1 MTPTRLSLVFAL
13 LALPLGALAQTP
25 PAAKLSCSIEQPTPP
40 TDASRAFNKRNYS
53 EAESLYRAA
62 ASAASAEPDFAA
74 ATAGLVRSLID
85 ENKSHEAV
93 DTANAALKLHPNNAV
108 LLDALGEAYYR
119 RGETDQAA
127 VTWNAAGK
135 ADPCNAHVH
144 LDMARFFH
152 FNAEY
157 ASEQRQLEVAHQL
170 APHNKAIPRP
180 YSATAHTETQEE
192 MIDRLTDRL
201 DSSEL
206 SPDAK
211 ASLQRTINVLQA
223 QSRGTCEVTNPKPT
237 SQIPI
242 VPIAN
247 GPTDMYAAG
256 LEVTL
261 NGKKKRFELD
271 TGASGLLLSRSVARA
286 AGLISEAES
295 QGGGIG
301 DQGPTTELLAHV
313 DDIKIGDLDFH
324 NCLVRIFDKKDV
336 LPVDGLIG
344 ADVFSSYLV
353 TIDVPS
359 RMVRLAPLPPRP
371 DDTAATSQTL
381 DTSGADAQNESAPRN
396 RYVAPEMK
404 DWYGV
409 YRVGHELLVPASLN
423 QTPPRLFILD
433 TGAFTTSVSDTAAR
447 AVTKVHTDD
456 NIHVHGISGKVN
468 KVYSA
473 DKIDFRF
480 AGMEQKV
487 TDAVAFEN
495 SSISKNTGLE
505 VSGFLGATTLGQLT
519 ITIDYRDG
527 LVHFSYDPNRGYR
540 IPTF

>member
-1 MTPTRLSLVFAL
+1 VTPTRLSLVFAL

-93 DTANAALKLHPNNAV
+93 DTANAALKLHPTNAV

-180 YSATAHTETQEE
+180 YSATAHTETKEE

-396 RYVAPEMK
+396 RYVAPEMATWTK
-404 DWYGV
+404 V
-409 YRVGHELLVPASLN
+409 FRSGHMLIFPTN
-423 QTPPRLFILD
+423 INKGPWRLFLMD
-433 TGAFTTSVSDTAAR
+433 TGASYEGLISIDAAKEVTGVRGSDIVIR
-447 AVTKVHTDD
+447 GV
-456 NIHVHGISGKVN
+456 SGKVN
-468 KVYSA
+468 DVHSA
-473 DKIDFRF
+473 DDITIYFGGVGQQLHGVPAVDLSAVGRSSGVEISGLIGF
-480 AGMEQKV
+480 V
-487 TDAVAFEN
+487 TLRELI
-495 SSISKNTGLE
+495 IS
-505 VSGFLGATTLGQLT
+505 
-519 ITIDYRDG
+519 IDYRDS
-527 LVHFSYDPNRGYR
+527 LVHVVYDPKHG
-540 IPTF
+540 FHSH

>member
-1 MTPTRLSLVFAL
+1 VTPTRLSLVFAL

-93 DTANAALKLHPNNAV
+93 DTANAALKLHPTNAV

-180 YSATAHTETQEE
+180 YSATAHTETKEE

-396 RYVAPEMK
+396 RYVAPEMATWTK
-404 DWYGV
+404 V
-409 YRVGHELLVPASLN
+409 FRSGHMLIFPTN
-423 QTPPRLFILD
+423 INKGPWRLFLMD
-433 TGAFTTSVSDTAAR
+433 TGASYEGLISIDAAKEVTGVRGSDIVIR
-447 AVTKVHTDD
+447 GV
-456 NIHVHGISGKVN
+456 SGKVN
-468 KVYSA
+468 DVHSA
-473 DKIDFRF
+473 DDITIYFGGVGQQLHGVPAVDLSAVGRSSGVEISGLIGF
-480 AGMEQKV
+480 V
-487 TDAVAFEN
+487 TLRELI
-495 SSISKNTGLE
+495 IS
-505 VSGFLGATTLGQLT
+505 
-519 ITIDYRDG
+519 IDYRDS
-527 LVHFSYDPNRGYR
+527 LVHVVYDPKHG
-540 IPTF
+540 FHAH

>member
-1 MTPTRLSLVFAL
+1 VTPTRLSLVFAL

-93 DTANAALKLHPNNAV
+93 DTANAALKLHPTNAV

-180 YSATAHTETQEE
+180 YSATAHTETKEE

-336 LPVDGLIG
+336 LQVDGLIG

-396 RYVAPEMK
+396 RYVAPEMATWTK
-404 DWYGV
+404 V
-409 YRVGHELLVPASLN
+409 FRSGHMLIFPTN
-423 QTPPRLFILD
+423 INKGPWRLFLMD
-433 TGAFTTSVSDTAAR
+433 TGASYEGLISIDAAKEVTGVRGSDIVIR
-447 AVTKVHTDD
+447 GV
-456 NIHVHGISGKVN
+456 SGKVN
-468 KVYSA
+468 DVHSA
-473 DKIDFRF
+473 DDITIYFGGVGQQLHGVPAVDLSAVGRSSGVEISGLIGF
-480 AGMEQKV
+480 V
-487 TDAVAFEN
+487 TLREL
-495 SSISKNTGLE
+495 I
-505 VSGFLGATTLGQLT
+505 
-519 ITIDYRDG
+519 ITIDYRDS
-527 LVHFSYDPNRGYR
+527 LVHVVYDPKHG
-540 IPTF
+540 FHAH

>member
-93 DTANAALKLHPNNAV
+93 DTANAALKLHPTNAV

-180 YSATAHTETQEE
+180 YSATAHTETKEE

-336 LPVDGLIG
+336 LQVDGLIG
-344 ADVFSSYLV
+344 ADVFSSYVV

-396 RYVAPEMK
+396 RYVAPEMATWTK
-404 DWYGV
+404 V
-409 YRVGHELLVPASLN
+409 FRSGHMLIFPTN
-423 QTPPRLFILD
+423 INKGPWRLFLMD
-433 TGAFTTSVSDTAAR
+433 TGASYEGLISIDAAKEVTGVRGSDIVIR
-447 AVTKVHTDD
+447 GV
-456 NIHVHGISGKVN
+456 SGKVN
-468 KVYSA
+468 DVHSA
-473 DKIDFRF
+473 DDITIYFGGVGQQLHGVPAVDLSAVGRSSGVEISGLIGF
-480 AGMEQKV
+480 V
-487 TDAVAFEN
+487 TLRELI
-495 SSISKNTGLE
+495 IS
-505 VSGFLGATTLGQLT
+505 
-519 ITIDYRDG
+519 IDYRDS
-527 LVHFSYDPNRGYR
+527 LVHVVYDPKHG
-540 IPTF
+540 FHAH

>member
-93 DTANAALKLHPNNAV
+93 DTANAALKLHPTNAV

-180 YSATAHTETQEE
+180 YSATAHTETKEE

-344 ADVFSSYLV
+344 ADVFSSYVV

-396 RYVAPEMK
+396 RYVAPEMATWTK
-404 DWYGV
+404 V
-409 YRVGHELLVPASLN
+409 FRSGHMLIFPTN
-423 QTPPRLFILD
+423 INKGPWRLFLMD
-433 TGAFTTSVSDTAAR
+433 TGASYEGLISIDAAKEVTGVRGSDIVIR
-447 AVTKVHTDD
+447 GV
-456 NIHVHGISGKVN
+456 SGKVN
-468 KVYSA
+468 DVHSA
-473 DKIDFRF
+473 DDITIYFGGVGQQLHGVPAVDLSAVGRSSGVEISGLIGF
-480 AGMEQKV
+480 V
-487 TDAVAFEN
+487 TLRELI
-495 SSISKNTGLE
+495 IS
-505 VSGFLGATTLGQLT
+505 
-519 ITIDYRDG
+519 IDYRDS
-527 LVHFSYDPNRGYR
+527 LVHVVYDPKHG
-540 IPTF
+540 FHSH

>member
-93 DTANAALKLHPNNAV
+93 DTANAALKLHPTNAV

-180 YSATAHTETQEE
+180 YSATAHTETKEE

-336 LPVDGLIG
+336 LQVDGLIG
-344 ADVFSSYLV
+344 ADVFSSYVV

-371 DDTAATSQTL
+371 DDTAAVSQTL

-396 RYVAPEMK
+396 RYVAPEMATWTK
-404 DWYGV
+404 V
-409 YRVGHELLVPASLN
+409 FRSGHMLIFPTN
-423 QTPPRLFILD
+423 INKGPWRLFLMD
-433 TGAFTTSVSDTAAR
+433 TGASYEGLISIDAAKEVTGVRGSDIVIR
-447 AVTKVHTDD
+447 GV
-456 NIHVHGISGKVN
+456 SGKVN
-468 KVYSA
+468 DVHSA
-473 DKIDFRF
+473 DDITIYFGGVGQQLHGVPAVDLSAVGRSSGVEISGLIGF
-480 AGMEQKV
+480 V
-487 TDAVAFEN
+487 TLRELI
-495 SSISKNTGLE
+495 IS
-505 VSGFLGATTLGQLT
+505 
-519 ITIDYRDG
+519 IDYRDS
-527 LVHFSYDPNRGYR
+527 LVHVVYDPKHG
-540 IPTF
+540 FHSH

>member
-1 MTPTRLSLVFAL
+1 VTPTRLSLVFAL

-93 DTANAALKLHPNNAV
+93 DTANAALKLHPTNAV

-180 YSATAHTETQEE
+180 YSATAHTETKEE

-396 RYVAPEMK
+396 RYVAPEMATWTK
-404 DWYGV
+404 V
-409 YRVGHELLVPASLN
+409 FRSGHMLIFPTN
-423 QTPPRLFILD
+423 INKGPWRLFLMD
-433 TGAFTTSVSDTAAR
+433 TGASYEGLISIDAAKEVTGVRGSDIVIR
-447 AVTKVHTDD
+447 GV
-456 NIHVHGISGKVN
+456 SGKVN
-468 KVYSA
+468 DVHSA
-473 DKIDFRF
+473 DDITIYFGGVGQQLHGVPAVDLSAVGRSSGVEISGLIGF
-480 AGMEQKV
+480 V
-487 TDAVAFEN
+487 TLREL
-495 SSISKNTGLE
+495 I
-505 VSGFLGATTLGQLT
+505 
-519 ITIDYRDG
+519 ITIDYRDS
-527 LVHFSYDPNRGYR
+527 LVHVVYDPKHG
-540 IPTF
+540 FHAH

>member
-93 DTANAALKLHPNNAV
+93 DTANAALKLHPTNAV

-180 YSATAHTETQEE
+180 YSATAHTETKEE

-396 RYVAPEMK
+396 RYVAPEMATWTK
-404 DWYGV
+404 V
-409 YRVGHELLVPASLN
+409 FRSGHMLIFPTN
-423 QTPPRLFILD
+423 INKGPWRLFLMD
-433 TGAFTTSVSDTAAR
+433 TGASYEGLISIDAAKEVTGVRGSDIVIR
-447 AVTKVHTDD
+447 GV
-456 NIHVHGISGKVN
+456 SGKVN
-468 KVYSA
+468 DVHSA
-473 DKIDFRF
+473 DDITIYFGGVGQQLHGVPAVDLSAVGRSSGVEISGLIGF
-480 AGMEQKV
+480 V
-487 TDAVAFEN
+487 TLRELI
-495 SSISKNTGLE
+495 IS
-505 VSGFLGATTLGQLT
+505 
-519 ITIDYRDG
+519 IDYRDS
-527 LVHFSYDPNRGYR
+527 LVHVVYDPKHG
-540 IPTF
+540 FHAH

>member
-93 DTANAALKLHPNNAV
+93 DTANAALKLHPTNAV

-180 YSATAHTETQEE
+180 YSATAHTETKEE

-396 RYVAPEMK
+396 RYVAPEMATWTK
-404 DWYGV
+404 V
-409 YRVGHELLVPASLN
+409 FRSGHMLIFPTN
-423 QTPPRLFILD
+423 INKGPWRLFLMD
-433 TGAFTTSVSDTAAR
+433 TGASYEGLISIDAAKEVTGVRGSDIVIR
-447 AVTKVHTDD
+447 GV
-456 NIHVHGISGKVN
+456 SGKVN
-468 KVYSA
+468 DVHSA
-473 DKIDFRF
+473 DDITIYFGGVGQQLHGVPAVDLSAVGRSSGVEISGLIGF
-480 AGMEQKV
+480 V
-487 TDAVAFEN
+487 TLRELI
-495 SSISKNTGLE
+495 IS
-505 VSGFLGATTLGQLT
+505 
-519 ITIDYRDG
+519 IDYRDS
-527 LVHFSYDPNRGYR
+527 LVHVVYDPKHG
-540 IPTF
+540 FHSH

>member
-1 MTPTRLSLVFAL
+1 VTPTRLSLVFAL

-93 DTANAALKLHPNNAV
+93 DTANAALKLHPTNAV

-180 YSATAHTETQEE
+180 YSATAHTETKEE

-336 LPVDGLIG
+336 LQVDGLIG
-344 ADVFSSYLV
+344 ADVFSSYVV

-371 DDTAATSQTL
+371 DDTAAVSQTL

-396 RYVAPEMK
+396 RYVAPEMATWTK
-404 DWYGV
+404 V
-409 YRVGHELLVPASLN
+409 FRSGHMLIFPTN
-423 QTPPRLFILD
+423 INKGPWRLFLMD
-433 TGAFTTSVSDTAAR
+433 TGASYEGLISIDAAKEVTGVRGSDIVIR
-447 AVTKVHTDD
+447 GV
-456 NIHVHGISGKVN
+456 SGKVN
-468 KVYSA
+468 DVHSA
-473 DKIDFRF
+473 DDITIYFGGVGQQLHGVPAVDLSAVGRSSGVEISGLIGF
-480 AGMEQKV
+480 V
-487 TDAVAFEN
+487 TLREL
-495 SSISKNTGLE
+495 I
-505 VSGFLGATTLGQLT
+505 
-519 ITIDYRDG
+519 ITIDYRDS
-527 LVHFSYDPNRGYR
+527 LVHVVYDPKHG
-540 IPTF
+540 FHAH

>member
-93 DTANAALKLHPNNAV
+93 DTANAALKLHPTNAV

-180 YSATAHTETQEE
+180 YSATAHTETKEE

-396 RYVAPEMK
+396 RYVAPEMATWTK
-404 DWYGV
+404 V
-409 YRVGHELLVPASLN
+409 FRSGHMLIFPTN
-423 QTPPRLFILD
+423 INKGPWRLFLMD
-433 TGAFTTSVSDTAAR
+433 TGASYEGLISIDAAKEVTGVRGSDIVIR
-447 AVTKVHTDD
+447 GV
-456 NIHVHGISGKVN
+456 SGKVN
-468 KVYSA
+468 DVHSA
-473 DKIDFRF
+473 DDITIYFGGVGQQLHGVPAVDLSAVGRSSGVEISGLIGF
-480 AGMEQKV
+480 V
-487 TDAVAFEN
+487 TLREL
-495 SSISKNTGLE
+495 I
-505 VSGFLGATTLGQLT
+505 
-519 ITIDYRDG
+519 ITIDYRDS
-527 LVHFSYDPNRGYR
+527 LVHVVYDPKHG
-540 IPTF
+540 FHAH